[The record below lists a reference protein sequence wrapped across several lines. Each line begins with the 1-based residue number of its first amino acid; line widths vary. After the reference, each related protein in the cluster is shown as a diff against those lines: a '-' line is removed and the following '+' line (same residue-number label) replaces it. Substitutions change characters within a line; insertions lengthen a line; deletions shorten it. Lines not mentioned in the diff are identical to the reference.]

1 MARFNINPKMLNT
14 SSSPLFNQTRN
25 EEFYAA
31 KLVEFYQYLALGWAI
46 IITLTVIVFAATY
59 TSVRI
64 QKISK
69 QFASHGRRGNLT
81 ISWRDERFKL
91 TREIQ

>member
-31 KLVEFYQYLALGWAI
+31 KLIEFYQYLALGYAI

-64 QKISK
+64 QKRKDIQAIRQPWSPRQLDNK
-69 QFASHGRRGNLT
+69 LARRT
-81 ISWRDERFKL
+81 I
-91 TREIQ
+91 